1 MSKRAGWISA
11 GVVASL
17 VAGGAVYATTS
28 NSDSHGTVIRV
39 VDGDTVDLQIAG
51 EETRVRLLNID
62 TPETVDPDKA
72 VECMG
77 PEATDYLSSLLRPG
91 EKVDLEYDVERE
103 DRYGRTLAGVF
114 KDDLFVNSAIAAA
127 GLGVAVKYAP
137 NVKFYD
143 EVLAAEQQAA
153 DAGEGLFS
161 PAVDCTI
168 PAQLDEA
175 DTALSEVSALP
186 ADSIEEAESLMGEAA
201 AAVGV
206 GLAVKS
212 ALGKAKAATHPVTY
226 ALLNGRYASDVSRLS
241 TRIDDTRRLEA
252 VHKEQRAEL
261 VEKEK
266 QRKEA
271 ERKKKEAEAKAKKAA
286 EAEKK
291 AEAAAQ
297 RAAEQRA
304 AAKAAQKA
312 QQKRYSAP
320 KSTPRTQPKKSAPKT
335 NSYSNYTG
343 PRCYAPGGKTW
354 KPC

>member
-11 GVVASL
+11 GVIASL
-17 VAGGAVYATTS
+17 VVGGAVYATTS

-39 VDGDTVDLQIAG
+39 VDGDTVDLEIAG
-51 EETRVRLLNID
+51 EQTRVRLLNID

-77 PEATDYLSSLLRPG
+77 PEATDYLERLLKPG
-91 EKVDLEYDVERE
+91 EKVDLEYDIERE

-114 KDDLFVNSAIAAA
+114 KDDVFVNSAIAAA
-127 GLGVAVKYAP
+127 GLGVAVKYEP

-143 EVLAAEQQAA
+143 EVLAAEQKAV
-153 DAGEGLFS
+153 DAGEGLFDPS
-161 PAVDCTI
+161 VECTI

-175 DTALSEVSALP
+175 DTALSEVSSLP

-212 ALGKAKAATHPVTY
+212 ALNKAESATHPVTH
-226 ALLNGRYASDVSRLS
+226 ALMSGRYASDISRLS
-241 TRIDDTRRLEA
+241 TRIDDTKQLEA
-252 VHKEQRAEL
+252 FHKEQRAEL
-261 VEKEK
+261 VEQEK

-271 ERKKKEAEAKAKKAA
+271 ERKKKEAEAKAKK
-286 EAEKK
+286 E

-297 RAAEQRA
+297 RAAEQQA

-320 KSTPRTQPKKSAPKT
+320 KSYSKPRTQPKKSAPKKS
-335 NSYSNYTG
+335 SYSNYTG

>member
-62 TPETVDPDKA
+62 TPETVDPGKA

-153 DAGEGLFS
+153 DTGEGLFS

-175 DTALSEVSALP
+175 GTALSEVSALP

-266 QRKEA
+266 PRKEA

-304 AAKAAQKA
+304 AAKVAQKA